1 MTPREFKGLDGQRD
15 PATILGKPE
24 QTATTN
30 DLRSIFD
37 NHRSQLASDTRRSQ
51 DAGLEQF
58 SEYLFETAGK
68 APTGETLATTFEA
81 WRGITWKQVN
91 GFVKWLL
98 IEGHTTKIINA
109 WLSAV
114 KTYAKLAAKG
124 GAIPSRELIL
134 IQAVQGTDQRTE

>member
-15 PATILGKPE
+15 PATILGRPG
-24 QTATTN
+24 QTTTTEET
-30 DLRSIFD
+30 SIFD
-37 NHRSQLASDTRRSQ
+37 DHRSQLASDAIRSQ
-51 DAGLEQF
+51 DAGLKQF
-58 SEYLFETAGK
+58 SEYLLETAGQ

-98 IEGHTTKIINA
+98 VEGHTAKTINT

-114 KTYAKLAAKG
+114 KTYGKLAAKG
-124 GAIPSRELIL
+124 GAIPSRELTL
-134 IQAVQGTDQRTE
+134 IQAVQGYKPE